1 MSPARRRRIAILFG
15 GRSAEHEVSCIS
27 ARSVREALDPERF
40 EPVFIGITKEGR
52 WHLLEGPPELPDGSD
67 SLPGVSAAAGT
78 EVELHGEAGE
88 AALVTES
95 GQRSPLD
102 IAFPLV
108 HGPQGEDGTLQG
120 LLELAGIPYVG
131 AGVLAS
137 AVGMDKA
144 VQKVLFAAAGLPVV
158 AHEVIHEREWEEDPE
173 AVEARAEH
181 LGFPLFAKPA
191 TLGSS
196 VGITRVPGRPEL
208 RPALEEAFAYSRKA
222 VLERSMEGARE
233 IECGVLG
240 NDEPVASVPGEIL
253 AAGEWYDYASKYL
266 DQATRLV
273 VPAPLPGDV
282 TEEVQRLAVAAFQAI
297 DCAGMARV
305 DFFFREPD
313 EVVLNEI
320 NTIPGFTQVSMYP
333 KLWEASGLAYPDLI
347 DRLCDL
353 AVERH
358 ERERKR
364 RTRP

>member
-1 MSPARRRRIAILFG
+1 
-15 GRSAEHEVSCIS
+15 
-27 ARSVREALDPERF
+27 
-40 EPVFIGITKEGR
+40 
-52 WHLLEGPPELPDGSD
+52 
-67 SLPGVSAAAGT
+67 
-78 EVELHGEAGE
+78 
-88 AALVTES
+88 
-95 GQRSPLD
+95 
-102 IAFPLV
+102 
-108 HGPQGEDGTLQG
+108 
-120 LLELAGIPYVG
+120 
-131 AGVLAS
+131 
-137 AVGMDKA
+137 
-144 VQKVLFAAAGLPVV
+144 
-158 AHEVIHEREWEEDPE
+158 
-173 AVEARAEH
+173 
-181 LGFPLFAKPA
+181 
-191 TLGSS
+191 
-196 VGITRVPGRPEL
+196 
-208 RPALEEAFAYSRKA
+208 
-222 VLERSMEGARE
+222 MEGARE

-273 VPAPLPGDV
+273 VPAPLPADV

-333 KLWEASGLAYPDLI
+333 KLWEASGLAYPELI
-347 DRLCDL
+347 ARLCDL